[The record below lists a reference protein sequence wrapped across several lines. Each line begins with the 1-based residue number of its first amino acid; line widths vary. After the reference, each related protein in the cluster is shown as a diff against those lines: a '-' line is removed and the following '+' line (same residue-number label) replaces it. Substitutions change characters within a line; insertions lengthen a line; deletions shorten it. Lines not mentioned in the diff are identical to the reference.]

1 MIEVVACSHLT
12 SCNICKLNLVQIQE
26 SNPQLVLC
34 KPKLLP
40 LNSVTLEKLERMQKE
55 ANIKAKEMQAEVE
68 KEQEAIKEGFIGGK
82 DTVSES
88 MTIHHDDE

>member
-1 MIEVVACSHLT
+1 MT
-12 SCNICKLNLVQIQE
+12 SCNICNLNLVQIQE

>member
-1 MIEVVACSHLT
+1 MT
-12 SCNICKLNLVQIQE
+12 NCNICKLNLLQIQE

-88 MTIHHDDE
+88 MTIHHDDDE

>member
-1 MIEVVACSHLT
+1 M
-12 SCNICKLNLVQIQE
+12 QE

-68 KEQEAIKEGFIGGK
+68 KEQEAIKE
-82 DTVSES
+82 
-88 MTIHHDDE
+88 